1 MYLRAIGR
9 GLRYAGFSVF
19 GHTFQQ
25 GTLRVTFGWHVFL
38 LPLKVTVEHMHQ
50 ALLLVN

>member
-19 GHTFQQ
+19 WHTFQQ

-38 LPLKVTVEHMHQ
+38 LPLKVTVEHMHH